1 MLQKLISL
9 PGNFSSSTVFII
21 PGRFITSQIIYSNK
35 CTKNSVF
42 IFLIHFHG
50 GGFNFHHLNA
60 KFYTGETISI
70 DCLYYILVEN
80 CERKNRVHNQRPLQS
95 IFTDIKVI
103 LLVDTFNFNCHNRH
117 LFDIQIAKP
126 SLTVMFDRILFQ
138 LQDGQVASKL

>member
-60 KFYTGETISI
+60 RFYTGETISI
-70 DCLYYILVEN
+70 DFAYTIYLLKIARGKIECIINVRYG
-80 CERKNRVHNQRPLQS
+80 RFLQIS
-95 IFTDIKVI
+95 KLAYWS
-103 LLVDTFNFNCHNRH
+103 LL
-117 LFDIQIAKP
+117 LI
-126 SLTVMFDRILFQ
+126 LTVITVIYLTF
-138 LQDGQVASKL
+138 KLLNRL